1 MAQSPSNSANPA
13 QPADVPPAGAGPAV
27 KLGILLPTRGLL
39 LADTPPNNA
48 DRIIDLAC
56 RAEAA
61 GLDSVWVGDSLTAKP
76 RLEPLTTL
84 AAVAA
89 RTVRVRLGTAVLL
102 LALRHPV
109 LLAQTLGTVDL
120 ISRGRLMIAAGVG
133 GAFNAEQRREW
144 QSAGVSAAGRAGRLE
159 EMVKIVKGLGREEPV
174 TFAGKHFN
182 LHSVT
187 VSPKPLQRGGVPL
200 FLACHWRAQAR
211 EAQFRRAASLA
222 DGLISISD
230 TPEEY
235 ARVVEAVKS
244 KAAALGR
251 APESLETV
259 MYLTVN
265 VDSDVAR
272 AEAEA
277 EKYLLG
283 YYGANIWGT
292 RWGPFGD
299 PERVKERIAGYIE
312 AGAGTVVVRFASF
325 EPGRQLDRFLERVAP
340 AFR

>member
-1 MAQSPSNSANPA
+1 MTLSPSNSPAPANPA
-13 QPADVPPAGAGPAV
+13 QSAV
-27 KLGILLPTRGLL
+27 KLGVLLPTRGLL
-39 LADTPPNNA
+39 LADAPPDNA
-48 DRIIDLAC
+48 DRIIDLAG

-89 RTVRVRLGTAVLL
+89 RTERVRLGTAVLL
-102 LALRHPV
+102 MALRHPV

-133 GAFNAEQRREW
+133 GAFNQEQQREW
-144 QSAGVSAAGRAGRLE
+144 QASGVSATRRAGRLE
-159 EMVKIVKGLGREEPV
+159 EMARIIKGLGQESPL

-182 LHSVT
+182 LDAVSVGPRP
-187 VSPKPLQRGGVPL
+187 VQPGGVPL
-200 FLACHWRAQAR
+200 FLACHWRSPAR
-211 EAQFRRAASLA
+211 EAQFRRAARLS
-222 DGLISISD
+222 DGIISISD

-235 ARVVEAVKS
+235 AQVVAAVKS
-244 KAAALGR
+244 QAAELGR

-265 VDSDVAR
+265 MDSDIAK

-292 RWGPFGD
+292 RWGPFGG
-299 PERVKERIAGYIE
+299 PERVKERIAEYVA

-325 EPGRQLDRFLERVAP
+325 QPERQIDQFLERVAP
-340 AFR
+340 AFH

>member
-1 MAQSPSNSANPA
+1 M
-13 QPADVPPAGAGPAV
+13 
-27 KLGILLPTRGLL
+27 KLGVLLPTRGLL
-39 LADTPPNNA
+39 LADTPPKNA

-56 RAEAA
+56 RVEEA

-76 RLEPLTTL
+76 RLEPLATL

-89 RTVRVRLGTAVLL
+89 RTNRVRLGTAVLL
-102 LALRHPV
+102 MALRHPV

-120 ISRGRLMIAAGVG
+120 ISHGRLMIAAGVG
-133 GAFNAEQRREW
+133 GAFNDEQQQEW
-144 QSAGVSAAGRAGRLE
+144 QSAGVAATRRASRLE
-159 EMVKIVKGLGREEPV
+159 EMVKIIKGLGSEEPL
-174 TFAGKHFN
+174 TFAGRHFN
-182 LHSVT
+182 LDSVT
-187 VSPKPLQRGGVPL
+187 VKPRPVQSGGVPL
-200 FLACHWRAQAR
+200 FLACHWRSRAR
-211 EAQFRRAASLA
+211 EAQFRRAAALA
-222 DGLISISD
+222 DGIISISD

-235 ARVVEAVKS
+235 SQVIEAVRS
-244 KAAALGR
+244 KAADLGR
-251 APESLETV
+251 SAESLEKV

-265 VDSDVAR
+265 MDSDVAR

-299 PERVKERIAGYIE
+299 PERVKERVAEYVE
-312 AGAGTVVVRFASF
+312 AGASTVVVRFASF
-325 EPGRQLDRFLERVAP
+325 EPERQLDLFLEQVAP

>member
-1 MAQSPSNSANPA
+1 MTLSPSNSPSPSNPA
-13 QPADVPPAGAGPAV
+13 QSTV
-27 KLGILLPTRGLL
+27 KLGVLLPTRGLL
-39 LADTPPNNA
+39 LADAPPDNA
-48 DRIIDLAC
+48 DRIIDLAG

-89 RTVRVRLGTAVLL
+89 RTERVRLGTAVLL
-102 LALRHPV
+102 MALRHPV

-133 GAFNAEQRREW
+133 GAFNQEQQREW
-144 QSAGVSAAGRAGRLE
+144 QAAGVAATRRASRLE
-159 EMVKIVKGLGREEPV
+159 EMARIIKGLGQESPL

-182 LHSVT
+182 LDAVSVGPRP
-187 VSPKPLQRGGVPL
+187 VQPGGVPL
-200 FLACHWRAQAR
+200 FLACHWRSPAR
-211 EAQFRRAASLA
+211 EAQFRRAARLS
-222 DGLISISD
+222 DGIISISD

-235 ARVVEAVKS
+235 AQVVAAVKS
-244 KAAALGR
+244 QAAELGR

-265 VDSDVAR
+265 MDSDVAR

-292 RWGPFGD
+292 RWGPFGG
-299 PERVKERIAGYIE
+299 PERVKERIAEYVA

-325 EPGRQLDRFLERVAP
+325 QPERQLDQFLERVAP